1 METIDLLSE
10 LSKLFNDLSGLPVAL
25 FRGKEH
31 IKDYSVVRLPPPSA
45 SPALRHFETLYEKNE
60 PVSYEIADDKLLFGL
75 VRVKDDDLSLLVGPA
90 RLSFLAESEV
100 AKLLLNYE
108 IPREQE
114 HAFRDFLFYSPV
126 YQYHYCIQLL
136 LFLQLSI
143 NRTPVSQRELTLEK
157 SERGEELVH
166 QAFREMIRHNEQ
178 LEYGE
183 VERHTT
189 LEFEQMMLDAV
200 RTGNPK
206 GLQDVFEHVPVG
218 RIGIVAPN
226 SLRQAKNT
234 AIVSITLSTR
244 AAIAGGMS
252 QETAFQLSDIAIQKV
267 EACNSI
273 NETNLIVYRMVIN
286 LTERVAAMK
295 TPRSGNPIVD
305 SAIRYIDEHIC
316 SKVSIDEL
324 AEFTH
329 ANRSYLSAKFKKET
343 GLSIMEYINKRKIE
357 EAERLLRFS
366 DKPLIAIASYLSF
379 SSQSHFQNTFKKVT
393 GTTPTQYQR
402 QWKTE
407 P

>member
-90 RLSFLAESEV
+90 RLSFLAENEV

-114 HAFRDFLFYSPV
+114 HAFRDFLFYAPV

-357 EAERLLRFS
+357 EAEQLLRFS

>member
-45 SPALRHFETLYEKNE
+45 SPAMRHFETLYERNE
-60 PVSYEIADDKLLFGL
+60 PVAYEIADDKLLFGL
-75 VRVKDDDLSLLVGPA
+75 VRSKEGELSLLVGPA
-90 RLSFLAESEV
+90 RLSYLTENEI
-100 AKLLLNYE
+100 AKLLLNYD
-108 IPREQE
+108 IPKEHGQVFRE
-114 HAFRDFLFYSPV
+114 FLLYAPI

-136 LFLQLSI
+136 LFLQLAV
-143 NRTPVSQRELTLEK
+143 NRTAVSQREITLEK
-157 SERGEELVH
+157 TERGEELVKE
-166 QAFREMIRHNEQ
+166 AFREMFHHNEL

-189 LEFEQMMLDAV
+189 FEFEQMMLDAV

-206 GLQDVFEHVPVG
+206 ALQDIFEHVPVG
-218 RIGIVAPN
+218 RVGIVAPN

-234 AIVSITLSTR
+234 AIVSITLSVR
-244 AAIAGGMS
+244 AAITGGMS